1 MTKSFEPLSDVTEY
15 INTATCFDHA
25 SLLSR
30 TNLHYTTIP
39 NIFPRWNGK
48 KDIFARIYSYLGF
61 VTSICTTPLLSFQA
75 SNLRSFH
82 SLFFFFLPF
91 SDKSYRRSSARA
103 SRKWKLIRRISI
115 LPRIQSRINSAGF
128 VPTTLRIDFRY
139 CDVRIKGSKSN
150 RSSPPPSPRFG
161 YVYFFSNGYDPLP
174 GYDPGRSTE
183 IIRGSRYGKRFET
196 AFVEKSVIRKRYLA
210 ARRNPI
216 TVEIEE
222 GSFDLSSKDSRLK
235 SL

>member
-1 MTKSFEPLSDVTEY
+1 MYDSTSLFSSLESPL
-15 INTATCFDHA
+15 F
-25 SLLSR
+25 SL
-30 TNLHYTTIP
+30 P
-39 NIFPRWNGK
+39 F
-48 KDIFARIYSYLGF
+48 
-61 VTSICTTPLLSFQA
+61 
-75 SNLRSFH
+75 
-82 SLFFFFLPF
+82 FFFFLPF

-174 GYDPGRSTE
+174 SPDMIPEDR
-183 IIRGSRYGKRFET
+183 
-196 AFVEKSVIRKRYLA
+196 RKLPE
-210 ARRNPI
+210 ARDTGNALKPR
-216 TVEIEE
+216 
-222 GSFDLSSKDSRLK
+222 SSKSR
-235 SL
+235 